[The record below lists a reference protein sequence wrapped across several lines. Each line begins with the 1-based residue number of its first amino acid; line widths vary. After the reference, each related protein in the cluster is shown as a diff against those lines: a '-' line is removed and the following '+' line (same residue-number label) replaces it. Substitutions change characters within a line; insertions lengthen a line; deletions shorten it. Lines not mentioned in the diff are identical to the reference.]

1 MYIQHRGLGKNYDS
15 KFWKNEFF
23 ELCRIL
29 YKSVHIKTIG
39 NFEITLFSVCFL
51 LRVRSVLPKYEPFMS
66 FAES

>member
-39 NFEITLFSVCFL
+39 NFEITLFSVCFC
-51 LRVRSVLPKYEPFMS
+51 
-66 FAES
+66 